1 MTKQIDK
8 TVGPKFKEFRK
19 KLHVSLKDLAKQ
31 AGVSSRSTLS
41 RWERGEAGLSV
52 EIFEKMITSLNISY
66 NEIIINEVE
75 IKQLLEQIEY
85 LYQNNDTQELRH
97 LAITYLD
104 KYAQSE
110 DSISHMEA
118 LFKSAISL
126 NYYLDL
132 TGIDLSTE
140 EYKLELKKRVKNIR
154 CWLKK
159 EIILFGNVQLLLDAD
174 TLYRL
179 ARSLASESFEQDL
192 VSMDISITLINAI
205 FALIKKRSP
214 LRAKK
219 LLSVVSKLNFS
230 NNDLL
235 VKVRLRFMECLLHY
249 IDSGNE
255 YVVEQFINSLE
266 SEILKRDYQFA
277 FMQVKQIYHS

>member
-52 EIFEKMITSLNISY
+52 EIFEKVITSLNISY
-66 NEIIINEVE
+66 SEIIINEVE
-75 IKQLLEQIEY
+75 IKQLLETIEY
-85 LYQNNDTQELRH
+85 LYQNNDTQALRQ

-110 DSISHMEA
+110 DGISHMEA

-140 EYKLELKKRVKNIR
+140 EYKLELKNRVKNIQYWFR
-154 CWLKK
+154 K

-192 VSMDISITLINAI
+192 VSMDVSITLTNAI
-205 FALIKKRSP
+205 FVLIKKRAP